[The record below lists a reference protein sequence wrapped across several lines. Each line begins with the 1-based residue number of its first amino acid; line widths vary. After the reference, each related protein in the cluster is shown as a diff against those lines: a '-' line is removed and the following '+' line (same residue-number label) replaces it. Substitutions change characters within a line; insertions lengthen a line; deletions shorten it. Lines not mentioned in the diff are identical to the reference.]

1 MTKKILLWAGF
12 ILGIAIVAF
21 PSLMLVERVREMRVA
36 KPKIIKEMPT
46 KPEPVKKERP
56 TRPKEVPVGEVLVG
70 QKAAV
75 EEKTG
80 YPRITE
86 SGVVFQYKADTAQKV
101 FVAGTFNNWDGRKGV
116 MTKNAEGIWEA
127 VLTIKPG
134 RYTYKF
140 KTDGVWSLD
149 PQNPVSADDGKGG
162 RVSVLIVE

>member
-1 MTKKILLWAGF
+1 MMKKILLWAGF

-21 PSLMLVERVREMRVA
+21 PSLMLVERVREMRES
-36 KPKIIKEMPT
+36 KPKIIKETPA
-46 KPEPVKKERP
+46 KPGPVKRERP
-56 TRPKEVPVGEVLVG
+56 TEVPVG

-86 SGVVFQYKADTAQKV
+86 SGVVFRYYADSAQKV

-116 MTKNAEGIWEA
+116 MAKNPDGFWEA
-127 VLTIKPG
+127 ILKIKPG

-140 KTDGVWSLD
+140 KADGVWSVD

>member
-21 PSLMLVERVREMRVA
+21 PSLMLVERIREMRESKPKVIKETPA
-36 KPKIIKEMPT
+36 KPEQ
-46 KPEPVKKERP
+46 VKKERAM
-56 TRPKEVPVGEVLVG
+56 EVPAG

-75 EEKTG
+75 EEKNG

-86 SGVVFQYKADTAQKV
+86 GGVAFQYKEDTAQKV

-116 MTKNAEGIWEA
+116 MVKNAEGVWEA
-127 VLTIKPG
+127 ILKINPG

-140 KTDGVWSLD
+140 KADGVWSLD

>member
-1 MTKKILLWAGF
+1 MMKKILLWAGF

-36 KPKIIKEMPT
+36 KPKIIKET
-46 KPEPVKKERP
+46 SSKPEPVRE
-56 TRPKEVPVGEVLVG
+56 E

-80 YPRITE
+80 YPRLTE

-116 MTKNAEGIWEA
+116 MAKNAEGVWEA
-127 VLTIKPG
+127 ILTVKPG

-140 KTDGVWSLD
+140 KADGVWSLD

>member
-36 KPKIIKEMPT
+36 KPKIIKET
-46 KPEPVKKERP
+46 SSKPEPVRE
-56 TRPKEVPVGEVLVG
+56 E

-75 EEKTG
+75 EEKLG

-116 MTKNAEGIWEA
+116 MAKNPDGFWEA
-127 VLTIKPG
+127 TLKIKPG

-140 KTDGVWSLD
+140 KADGVWSVD

>member
-21 PSLMLVERVREMRVA
+21 PSLMLVERVREMRES
-36 KPKIIKEMPT
+36 KPKIVKEKPA
-46 KPEPVKKERP
+46 KPEPVKRED
-56 TRPKEVPVGEVLVG
+56 
-70 QKAAV
+70 KAAV
-75 EEKTG
+75 EERTG
-80 YPRITE
+80 YPRITG
-86 SGVVFQYKADTAQKV
+86 SGVVFQYKAAAAQKV

-116 MTKNAEGIWEA
+116 MAKNPDGFWEA
-127 VLTIKPG
+127 VLTVKPG

-140 KTDGVWSLD
+140 KADGVWALD

>member
-1 MTKKILLWAGF
+1 MTKKILLWTGF

-21 PSLMLVERVREMRVA
+21 PSLMLVERVRGMRESKQKV
-36 KPKIIKEMPT
+36 IKET
-46 KPEPVKKERP
+46 PVKPAPVKRERP
-56 TRPKEVPVGEVLVG
+56 PRPQEVPVE
-70 QKAAV
+70 QKAAI

-86 SGVVFQYKADTAQKV
+86 SGVVFQHKADTAQKV

-116 MTKNAEGIWEA
+116 MAKNPDGFWEA
-127 VLTIKPG
+127 TLKIKPG

-140 KTDGVWSLD
+140 KADGVWSLD

-162 RVSVLIVE
+162 RVSVLIVK

>member
-21 PSLMLVERVREMRVA
+21 PSLMLVERVREMRA
-36 KPKIIKEMPT
+36 SKPKIIKETPA
-46 KPEPVKKERP
+46 KLKPVKKEQP
-56 TRPKEVPVGEVLVG
+56 TRPKEVPVGEVPMW

-75 EEKTG
+75 EEKKG

-116 MTKNAEGIWEA
+116 MTKNADGVWEA
-127 VLTIKPG
+127 ILKIKPG

-140 KTDGVWSLD
+140 KAAGVWSLD
-149 PQNPVSADDGKGG
+149 PQNPISADDGKGG